1 MATKKVKKELEITDI
16 ETLVKSASGEV
27 VQLPSFTESVPF
39 IARVK
44 RPSLLGLVK
53 SNKIPNNLL
62 VKTNELFIQ
71 DGAGFDTEDSNMMKD
86 LCDVLETI
94 AGETLVEPSYDDLKA
109 AGVELTDE
117 QLMAL
122 FNYSQRGVVALE
134 SFRTE

>member
-1 MATKKVKKELEITDI
+1 MATKKEKELKVTDI
-16 ETLVKSASGEV
+16 ETLVKSASGEI

-39 IARVK
+39 IAKVK

-53 SNKIPNNLL
+53 SGKIPNNLL

-71 DGAGFDTEDSNMMKD
+71 DGAGFDTEDNNMMVD
-86 LCDVLETI
+86 LCDVLEMI
-94 AGETLVEPSYDDLKA
+94 AGETLVEPSYKDLTA

-122 FNYSQRGVVALE
+122 FNYSQRGVAALE

>member
-1 MATKKVKKELEITDI
+1 MATKKEKELKVTDI
-16 ETLVKSASGEV
+16 ETLVKSASGEI

-39 IARVK
+39 IAKVK

-53 SNKIPNNLL
+53 SGKIPNNLL

-71 DGAGFDTEDSNMMKD
+71 EGAGFDTEDSNMMAD
-86 LCDVLETI
+86 LCDVLEMI
-94 AGETLVEPSYDDLKA
+94 AGETLVEPSYKDLTA

-122 FNYSQRGVVALE
+122 FNYSQRGIAALE

>member
-1 MATKKVKKELEITDI
+1 M
-16 ETLVKSASGEV
+16 
-27 VQLPSFTESVPF
+27 
-39 IARVK
+39 
-44 RPSLLGLVK
+44 GLVK
-53 SNKIPNNLL
+53 SGKIPNNLL

-71 DGAGFDTEDSNMMKD
+71 DGAGFDTEDNNMMKD

-122 FNYSQRGVVALE
+122 FSYSQRGVAALE

>member
-1 MATKKVKKELEITDI
+1 MATKKEKELKVTDI
-16 ETLVKSASGEV
+16 ETLVKSASGEI

-53 SNKIPNNLL
+53 SGKIPNNLL

-71 DGAGFDTEDSNMMKD
+71 DGEGFDTEDSNMMAD
-86 LCDVLETI
+86 LCNVLEMI
-94 AGETLVEPSYDDLKA
+94 AGETLVEPSYKDLTA

-122 FNYSQRGVVALE
+122 FNYSQRGVAALE